1 MGLPSSSPLSTA
13 IYVLFILIRVRT
25 EWPGTLSSPDLS
37 WGPWVGF
44 RKDTGP
50 SIGVQK
56 FIICL
61 FFSVGSSQPRD
72 QSKVEKLPCSLA
84 FGRW

>member
-56 FIICL
+56 FYHLSL
-61 FFSVGSSQPRD
+61 FLCGK
-72 QSKVEKLPCSLA
+72 QST
-84 FGRW
+84 